1 MKYQCPEF
9 EDIICMWETM
19 RNIKIRR
26 NTKIWGDIMVR
37 LVSLAGL
44 RSREI

>member
-1 MKYQCPEF
+1 MKYQCPEI
-9 EDIICMWETM
+9 EDIICMRETM

-26 NTKIWGDIMVR
+26 NIKIWGDIMVR

-44 RSREI
+44 GSREI